1 LIDAATVATL
11 AFQWLGAALN
21 FLIGLVALRIGSSE
35 ARARPIHLA
44 GWSVV
49 GTALLFAGVVDVFQ
63 TSTAVLAVALGPGSF
78 VYDQYVRWAM
88 AMNHSRT
95 GAEIAMGL
103 VLAWLAVRG
112 SPSARGP
119 AAAPWIIVAGLALG
133 ALGGVRTD
141 GFLFIDFLAIAASNT
156 LELAVLGVALLLALI
171 RSSIDWILWVA
182 VAIKM
187 LSQGINVLIFTTLVL
202 VQRGRRL
209 VRGPVGAAALPV
221 GDRGGDAR
229 ACDLATPDR
238 EPGGCRRRSAGPA
251 RRADRPIHGEAAIAG
266 ANQGARG
273 PYGGRAREMHSG
285 LTPAVVRR
293 ADPPRFAS
301 PVPTDESLPVD
312 RSRRS

>member
-1 LIDAATVATL
+1 VIDAATVATL

-21 FLIGLVALRIGSSE
+21 FLIGVVALRIGAGES
-35 ARARPIHLA
+35 RTRPIHLA
-44 GWSVV
+44 GWTVV
-49 GTALLFAGVVDVFQ
+49 GTALLIAGAVDVFQ

-133 ALGGVRTD
+133 AVGGVRTD
-141 GFLFIDFLAIAASNT
+141 GFLLLDFLAIAASNT

-187 LSQGINVLIFTTLVL
+187 LSQAMNVLIFTTLAWFSADGGWYVVPWVQQLYQL
-202 VQRGRRL
+202 VIVAAMLGLAIWRL
-209 VRGPVGAAALPV
+209 RIGS
-221 GDRGGDAR
+221 RGGAVAAPLDP
-229 ACDLATPDR
+229 LA
-238 EPGGCRRRSAGPA
+238 
-251 RRADRPIHGEAAIAG
+251 
-266 ANQGARG
+266 
-273 PYGGRAREMHSG
+273 
-285 LTPAVVRR
+285 VR
-293 ADPPRFAS
+293 
-301 PVPTDESLPVD
+301 TD
-312 RSRRS
+312 RSIARPR